1 MDWVGSVHVLP
12 SRNTA
17 MNIGYSFATLIRAID
32 YIADAGAFTVA
43 CLWFVALRATTL
55 HIVQTPAAV

>member
-1 MDWVGSVHVLP
+1 MDWVGARVCLLVTLP
-12 SRNTA
+12 CIA
-17 MNIGYSFATLIRAID
+17 YSFATLIRAID